1 MRIVKSFIQ
10 KHMKIEEKT
19 VTAEEEK
26 EGGKLVISDEVNRK
40 LWSRGIEKPPRNI
53 RVRAVKDKE
62 GIVTLYL
69 AEGN

>member
-1 MRIVKSFIQ
+1 
-10 KHMKIEEKT
+10 MKIEEKT
-19 VTAEEEK
+19 TMAEEEG
-26 EGGKLVISDEVNRK
+26 EGEKLAISDEVNRK

-69 AEGN
+69 AEGD

>member
-1 MRIVKSFIQ
+1 M
-10 KHMKIEEKT
+10 
-19 VTAEEEK
+19 AEEEG
-26 EGGKLVISDEVNRK
+26 EGEKLAISDEVNRK

-69 AEGN
+69 AEGD